1 MAKRKDEGHEET
13 DEILK
18 EIESEITKE
27 YSQAEKEIEEKLDD
41 YLSAFAEKD
50 EKKRQQVEEGTLDM
64 SEYLTWRTGQIA
76 IGKRWEEMKE
86 TISTDLTNASSIA
99 KSISVGYMPEVYSVN
114 YNYGVY
120 MTEKLSCTDT
130 SYTLY
135 SKTSVQKLFDDDTTF
150 YHKAGK
156 KLQGEI
162 NTGKT
167 KAWNKKQV
175 QSVMIQSLL
184 QGESIDKI
192 ATRLSDTVGEKN
204 RASSIRN
211 ARTMTTSIENAGR
224 MDAGKRAEDMG
235 IECKKVWM
243 ATLDDRTRHWHRDL
257 DMQKKPMDEP
267 FYNAYGSIRY
277 PADPYAA
284 SANIYN
290 CRCTLGYSVDDIDLE
305 LSDRYDEKLGDMT
318 YEEWKNGHKSDE
330 DVDLGTSK
338 ENEDKDEFIFG
349 KKSDKKTNKT
359 TSTNRKVVETVK
371 EDFDT
376 SKMSDIRWNAITEGL
391 DYVDVS
397 KLDTP
402 FSEKEIIEKIGQ
414 KDKSNGSCGSVSL
427 CYVAQKNGY
436 DVTDFRDGESRVFF
450 SHKSTIQAMA
460 DFDGVEGYKKTTNG
474 YLKGWSEVKNEV
486 SSNKEYILSTGKHR
500 AIIRKNSSGEYEYL
514 ELQRNE
520 NGWNTLD
527 DNSLRKRFGV
537 EENDNRIV
545 TTTLIEIDSLGK
557 SEEFIKMLGYINTN
571 DEG

>member
-290 CRCTLGYSVDDIDLE
+290 CRCTLGYSVDDVDLE

-318 YEEWKNGHKSDE
+318 YEEWKYGKTSNMATASKIYTDKDDLLYINGQKIKPKEGYDDRVMH
-330 DVDLGTSK
+330 GTSNSV
-338 ENEDKDEFIFG
+338 EYT
-349 KKSDKKTNKT
+349 TNNGQK
-359 TSTNRKVVETVK
+359 
-371 EDFDT
+371 
-376 SKMSDIRWNAITEGL
+376 
-391 DYVDVS
+391 VDVS
-397 KLDTP
+397 A
-402 FSEKEIIEKIGQ
+402 KEFADILKASP
-414 KDKSNGSCGSVSL
+414 DYNGEDIRLLSC
-427 CYVAQKNGY
+427 
-436 DVTDFRDGESRVFF
+436 
-450 SHKSTIQAMA
+450 
-460 DFDGVEGYKKTTNG
+460 
-474 YLKGWSEVKNEV
+474 
-486 SSNKEYILSTGKHR
+486 STGKEDDGF
-500 AIIRKNSSGEYEYL
+500 AQQL
-514 ELQRNE
+514 ADELNINVLAPTEKLRV
-520 NGWNTLD
+520 D
-527 DNSLRKRFGV
+527 DNGNLFITDNDVLAYMWYHASA
-537 EENDNRIV
+537 EERENIKE
-545 TTTLIEIDSLGK
+545 TGK
-557 SEEFIKMLGYINTN
+557 MRSFSPSGKEQK
-571 DEG
+571 